1 MTNSFEKIL
10 GRGGFGLVYH
20 GYLDNKEVAVKM
32 LAETGYKEFQIEVS
46 NLVLLNSMNSF
57 RTPHYILQ
65 QFVDSVQTYRK
76 LRTNSISM
84 YMVL

>member
-1 MTNSFEKIL
+1 MTNNFEKIL

-46 NLVLLNSMNSF
+46 NLALLNS
-57 RTPHYILQ
+57 
-65 QFVDSVQTYRK
+65 
-76 LRTNSISM
+76 
-84 YMVL
+84 

>member
-1 MTNSFEKIL
+1 MTNNFEKIL

-65 QFVDSVQTYRK
+65 QFVDSV
-76 LRTNSISM
+76 
-84 YMVL
+84 